1 MRRLLGAAP
10 PEQSRASAFTIRPV
24 TEGSGRAGCSTKASS
39 DNCERNGILLGKRM
53 CARQR
58 RDMGLIE
65 DQALREPGFG
75 W

>member
-1 MRRLLGAAP
+1 MQHESIVGQFGA
-10 PEQSRASAFTIRPV
+10 
-24 TEGSGRAGCSTKASS
+24 
-39 DNCERNGILLGKRM
+39 RNGILLGKRM

>member
-1 MRRLLGAAP
+1 MCPMRRLLGAAP
-10 PEQSRASAFTIRPV
+10 RQRIHDQARDRRLRPRRMQHESIV
-24 TEGSGRAGCSTKASS
+24 GQFGA
-39 DNCERNGILLGKRM
+39 RNGILLGKRM